1 MKYCVHTNNKV
12 KMHAAIM
19 EKGQKRLQKPHSP
32 FNIQLSGLLLVR
44 ATPTG
49 PLAEL
54 IVPLWDPINGLA
66 YSLRNV
72 FTQTCLP

>member
-1 MKYCVHTNNKV
+1 
-12 KMHAAIM
+12 M

-72 FTQTCLP
+72 FT